1 MPNARA
7 SAAESAVG
15 VDSLPRSQAEVSRR
29 TAALRTRLPLR
40 YLRQQAH
47 LTVPAA
53 DYRMAEKALRDA
65 GAIAARLLDRY
76 GIDHSQVADRLGVS
90 PQVVA
95 QELGSPTPLV
105 MLDLEDGVAPQM
117 LSDARA
123 NAARVMR
130 ETPRGETLRFLRP
143 AGVLEPRCAEDL
155 WEVLVQAGSGLA
167 PEDYPLDGIVVP
179 KIRHVHEVEWLYDQ
193 LAMIE
198 SELGLEAGRIRV
210 SYLVETGW
218 GLLNL
223 PQLAAAGIDRL
234 AGIILGTVD
243 LSADLLLPE
252 VRYRHPICEWA
263 RDMIVAV
270 AGSVGVPAID
280 GMTLDFPVAQAE
292 LNAEQNRVLLL
303 ERMQSN
309 FRDALHSIDR
319 GMSGRWVGHPL
330 QLLATMLAFRSAFT
344 DKAIEQ
350 QVGQLLRFS
359 EAMASG
365 SGAAVGGSSELL
377 DIGTDRHV
385 RQLLRRATAWG
396 LLPQSR
402 ARELGLLDGTELDGT
417 EMESA

>member
-1 MPNARA
+1 MSDTRA
-7 SAAESAVG
+7 SAAESTAG
-15 VDSLPRSQAEVSRR
+15 ADGLPRSQAEVSRR
-29 TAALRTRLPLR
+29 TAALRARLPLR

-47 LTVPAA
+47 LTAPAS
-53 DYRMAEKALRDA
+53 DYRLAEKALGNS
-65 GAIAARLLDRY
+65 GAVAARLLDRH
-76 GIDHSQVADRLGVS
+76 GIDHSQLAHTLGVS

-95 QELGSPTPLV
+95 QEIASPTPLV
-105 MLDLEDGVAPQM
+105 VIDIEDGVAPQM
-117 LSDARA
+117 LPEARA
-123 NAARVMR
+123 NAARVIR
-130 ETPRGETLRFLRP
+130 ETPRGETLCFLRP

-155 WEVLVQAGSGLA
+155 QEILVQAGSGLA
-167 PEDYPLDGIVVP
+167 AEDYPLDGIVVP
-179 KIRHVHEVEWLYDQ
+179 KLRHVHEVEWLYDL
-193 LAMIE
+193 LATIE
-198 SELGLEAGRIRV
+198 SALGLEAGRIRV
-210 SYLVETGW
+210 SYLIETGW
-218 GLLNL
+218 GVLNL
-223 PQLAAAGIDRL
+223 PQLVVAGIDRL
-234 AGIILGTVD
+234 AGLILGTVD

-280 GMTLDFPVAQAE
+280 GMTLDFPVARAE
-292 LNAEQNRVLLL
+292 LSAEQNRALLL

-330 QLLATMLAFRSAFT
+330 QLLATMLAFRSAFA
-344 DKAIEQ
+344 DEAIET

-365 SGAAVGGSSELL
+365 SGAVVGASSELL

-396 LLPQSR
+396 LLPPSR
-402 ARELGLLDGTELDGT
+402 ARALGLLDST

>member
-1 MPNARA
+1 M
-7 SAAESAVG
+7 G

-47 LTVPAA
+47 LTAPAA
-53 DYRMAEKALRDA
+53 DYRLAEKALRDA
-65 GAIAARLLDRY
+65 GAVAARLLDRY
-76 GIDHSQVADRLGVS
+76 GIDHSQVADKLGVS
-90 PQVVA
+90 PRGRRGGA
-95 QELGSPTPLV
+95 RIANALGDARSRGRGT
-105 MLDLEDGVAPQM
+105 APQM

-167 PEDYPLDGIVVP
+167 PRGLPLDGIVVP

-193 LAMIE
+193 LATIE

-270 AGSVGVPAID
+270 AG
-280 GMTLDFPVAQAE
+280 
-292 LNAEQNRVLLL
+292 R
-303 ERMQSN
+303 R
-309 FRDALHSIDR
+309 
-319 GMSGRWVGHPL
+319 
-330 QLLATMLAFRSAFT
+330 
-344 DKAIEQ
+344 
-350 QVGQLLRFS
+350 
-359 EAMASG
+359 
-365 SGAAVGGSSELL
+365 
-377 DIGTDRHV
+377 
-385 RQLLRRATAWG
+385 RRARDRRNDAG
-396 LLPQSR
+396 LPGG
-402 ARELGLLDGTELDGT
+402 AG
-417 EMESA
+417 